1 MEAIIVI
8 GVVTIFFLVVCFVTE
23 IVIRRNEIWRNNSDN
38 NIYRMLLASKFEV
51 VDEVFYIRK
60 ALHSRTA
67 IEKKRILFSKYFE
80 LGGGLVI
87 PQYTKSYKYLNK
99 VYKSMKTRTYR
110 VEKSIFGDEI
120 VNTIIKK

>member
-1 MEAIIVI
+1 MELIIGI
-8 GVVTIFFLVVCFVTE
+8 VTISLLVVYFATE

-51 VDEVFYIRK
+51 VDEGFYIRK

-67 IEKKRILFSKYFE
+67 IEKNRILFSKYFE
-80 LGGGLVI
+80 LGDELVI
-87 PQYTKSYKYLNK
+87 PQHTKSYKYLNK
-99 VYKSMKTRTYR
+99 VYKSMKTKTYK

-120 VNTIIKK
+120 VNAIIKK